1 MLHFEVKYPRGGEN
15 MAISYKPL
23 WHQLVE
29 RNMKKLEFRDFVG
42 ISSSTLAKLGKD
54 EPVSMDIIE
63 KICLALDCDISD
75 VVQITK

>member
-1 MLHFEVKYPRGGEN
+1 

-63 KICLALDCDISD
+63 KICLTLNCDISD

>member
-1 MLHFEVKYPRGGEN
+1 

-42 ISSSTLAKLGKD
+42 ISNGTLAKLGKN
-54 EPVSMDIIE
+54 EPVAMDVIE
-63 KICLALDCDISD
+63 KICLALNCKIED
-75 VVQITK
+75 VVQITSDENK